1 MSTSRL
7 SLAGKR
13 SDSFSGRNVA
23 NCVTRYRRCG
33 LLIELL
39 SMNDAQ
45 KRPIVFGPRVR
56 VERHSELAND
66 FIRRVLQLDW
76 AWISDQSSLWD
87 FHTDVTNDK
96 FIEQIRLIY
105 GVDVSDLENGN
116 LADIFDRISLY
127 LNKAPD

>member
-1 MSTSRL
+1 
-7 SLAGKR
+7 
-13 SDSFSGRNVA
+13 
-23 NCVTRYRRCG
+23 
-33 LLIELL
+33 
-39 SMNDAQ
+39 MNDAQ